1 MVICLERNAELH
13 MAQLIPLPLTVSCFC
28 KIRIGFTFPVP
39 AQADSPGQRAVK
51 RVCVCV
57 FVFQK
62 PFFCVEMTGKT
73 YDTCCTICALLLQSK
88 YSQQSTSTVLLH
100 RPALCQQTAHSKTRE
115 YVSST
120 SLRGSCAM
128 PPDNSD
134 KHTNNV
140 LSSAVMAKPQL
151 KAHAHTQIFPG
162 KTFLIIQPDL
172 KFPFY
177 SNPKSLES
185 KRQIKFQIFYENN

>member
-1 MVICLERNAELH
+1 LH

-51 RVCVCV
+51 RVCVCIS
-57 FVFQK
+57 K
-62 PFFCVEMTGKT
+62 TIFCVEMTGKT
-73 YDTCCTICALLLQSK
+73 FDTCYTICALLLQSK

-151 KAHAHTQIFPG
+151 KAHTHTQIFPG

-177 SNPKSLES
+177 SNPKSLRVKTS
-185 KRQIKFQIFYENN
+185 NQISNLL

>member
-1 MVICLERNAELH
+1 M
-13 MAQLIPLPLTVSCFC
+13 
-28 KIRIGFTFPVP
+28 
-39 AQADSPGQRAVK
+39 
-51 RVCVCV
+51 
-57 FVFQK
+57 
-62 PFFCVEMTGKT
+62 
-73 YDTCCTICALLLQSK
+73 
-88 YSQQSTSTVLLH
+88 STVLLH
-100 RPALCQQTAHSKTRE
+100 RPALCQQTAHSKTCE

>member
-1 MVICLERNAELH
+1 MVIRLERNAELH

-57 FVFQK
+57 CVCISK
-62 PFFCVEMTGKT
+62 TIFCVEMTGKT
-73 YDTCCTICALLLQSK
+73 FDTCCTICALLLQSK

-100 RPALCQQTAHSKTRE
+100 RPALCQQTAHSKTCE

-151 KAHAHTQIFPG
+151 
-162 KTFLIIQPDL
+162 LIIQPDL

-177 SNPKSLES
+177 SNPKSLRVKTS
-185 KRQIKFQIFYENN
+185 NQISNLLRK